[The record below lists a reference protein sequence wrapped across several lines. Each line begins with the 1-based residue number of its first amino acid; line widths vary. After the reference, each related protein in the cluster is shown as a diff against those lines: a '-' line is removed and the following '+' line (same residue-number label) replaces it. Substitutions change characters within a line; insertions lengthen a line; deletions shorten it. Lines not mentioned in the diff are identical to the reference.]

1 LFVDS
6 GKEMHLR
13 KIVIEST
20 GGPQQLVVTEVP
32 TPQPGSGELLVQLE
46 AAGVNYV
53 DIHQRR
59 GEFQVPKPFTPGQE
73 GVGVVRA
80 VGRDVKT
87 YRVGDRVAWINV
99 PGSYAEEVLVPE
111 SQGIAIPQH
120 LSVEQALLL
129 QPTTAEYLVHEY
141 RTISPGDTALVHAA
155 AGGVGQLLVQWLKHL
170 GARVIATASASA
182 KLDTLR
188 RLGADVVIDYTRD
201 RFVEAVL
208 VASNGRGVDVAY
220 DAVGKDTLLDS
231 LECLA
236 TKGTVVSY
244 GAASGPPPL
253 IDLQALMGKSARVAT
268 GALFVYIAD
277 PHELQRR
284 GRIALAALQE
294 GWLRVQRAE
303 RYALTHA
310 AEAHEAIESRR
321 TQGKLYL
328 FP

>member
-1 LFVDS
+1 
-6 GKEMHLR
+6 MR

-20 GGPQQLVVTEVP
+20 GGPRQLVLAEVP
-32 TPQPGSGELLVQLE
+32 TPQPGPGELLVQLE

-53 DIHQRR
+53 DIHQRQ
-59 GEFQVPKPFTPGQE
+59 GAFQVPMPFTPGQE

-87 YRVGDRVAWINV
+87 HRVGARVAWINV

-111 SQGIAIPQH
+111 SQAIAVPQH

-141 RTISPGDTALVHAA
+141 RTISPADTALVHAA

-170 GARVIATASASA
+170 GAKVIATASASA

-188 RLGADVVIDYTRD
+188 TLGADVVIDYTQD
-201 RFVEAVL
+201 RFVEAVR
-208 VASNGRGVDVAY
+208 AATNGRGVDIVY
-220 DAVGKDTLLDS
+220 DAVGKDTLLGS
-231 LECLA
+231 IECLA
-236 TKGTVVSY
+236 PKGTVVFY

-253 IDLQALMGKSARVAT
+253 IDVQTLMGKSARVAT
-268 GALFVYIAD
+268 GALFMYVAD
-277 PHELQRR
+277 PQELQRR
-284 GRIALAALQE
+284 GRIALAALEE
-294 GWLRVQRAE
+294 GWLQVRRAE
-303 RYALTHA
+303 RYALA
-310 AEAHEAIESRR
+310 RAVEAHEAIESRR

-328 FP
+328 VP